1 MPTDSL
7 AQRDVPQPTQ
17 PFDEFNL
24 ASDMFQALGLAAVAG
39 LGTALASGFV
49 VVMLAM
55 HLA

>member
-1 MPTDSL
+1 MPTHSL

-17 PFDEFNL
+17 PFDELNL